1 MMAMDNY
8 FLFPPWDCDW
18 DSHTFGSAGDLHQ
31 QLVPLATTESP
42 ASSSQASTGY
52 LQDAVAG
59 WSSRS
64 KRRRLASSPSHL
76 HCSAPLTTGDLRDI
90 LQGFLDSSYLGDPLL
105 DQRRMLIEPGSS
117 SPCGKSLR
125 CSKEL
130 QQKDIQDP
138 ISKAKAL
145 TLKGASE
152 RRGRSEK
159 KSMAYPFAVV
169 KPSGMDGGVT
179 LDDINAQLLKRPR
192 RPVRHPVGEFAAGPR
207 VVSPA
212 GPGLSGKAVVSLTRI
227 QTQGRGT
234 ITIIRTKG

>member
-18 DSHTFGSAGDLHQ
+18 DPHTFGSAGDLHQ
-31 QLVPLATTESP
+31 QLMPLATGSP

-64 KRRRLASSPSHL
+64 KRRRLASSPSHV
-76 HCSAPLTTGDLRDI
+76 HCPAPLTTGDFQDI
-90 LQGFLDSSYLGDPLL
+90 LQGFLNSSYFGDPLL
-105 DQRRMLIEPGSS
+105 DQSRRPIEPGST

-125 CSKEL
+125 CFKEL
-130 QQKDIQDP
+130 QPKAIQDP
-138 ISKAKAL
+138 NSNAKVL
-145 TLKGASE
+145 TLKACE
-152 RRGRSEK
+152 RRGCSKK
-159 KSMAYPFAVV
+159 KSIAYPFAVV
-169 KPSGMDGGVT
+169 KPGGVDGGVT

-192 RPVRHPVGEFAAGPR
+192 RPVRHPVGEFAGGPR

-212 GPGLSGKAVVSLTRI
+212 GPGLSGKAVVSMTRI
-227 QTQGRGT
+227 QTRGRGT